1 MVPKLG
7 LKLKQDVIPLS
18 YTPRRFASHPSHPI
32 SYVIET
38 DHRAYGQAT
47 IDRVTGEKVR
57 SFRRASADVVLMF
70 TPISDFQGQ
79 GAGHVLV

>member
-1 MVPKLG
+1 MIPKLG

-18 YTPRRFASHPSHPI
+18 YTPRRFASHPAHPI
-32 SYVIET
+32 SYIIET

-57 SFRRASADVVLMF
+57 LLAYVGFAIALIPEVL
-70 TPISDFQGQ
+70 TD
-79 GAGHVLV
+79 L

>member
-1 MVPKLG
+1 MIPKLG

-18 YTPRRFASHPSHPI
+18 YTPRRFASHPSQPI

-38 DHRAYGQAT
+38 DNRAYGQAT

-57 SFRRASADVVLMF
+57 LLAYAEFNIAL
-70 TPISDFQGQ
+70 ISKSLTD
-79 GAGHVLV
+79 L